1 MGAVPLQAL
10 SPPPPTHVAIIMDGN
25 GRWATGRGLRRIAGH
40 KRGAESVKTAVDT
53 AIRFGVRYLTLFGFS
68 SENWKRP
75 EDEVRDL
82 MGLLRFYLSEEIAFL
97 QERGIRLRVIG
108 DRGRLGTEL
117 VALIDDAERTTAAN
131 NRLTLI
137 IALSY
142 GSRAEI
148 AQAARQLAAKVL
160 AGVLRPQ
167 DIDDVLLAEHLYTR
181 GIPDPD
187 LIIRT
192 SGEKRVSNFLLWQAA
207 YAELVFIDTLWPD
220 FTRQDFEQALQ
231 EYRRRDRRYGAVAG

>member
-148 AQAARQLAAKVL
+148 AHAARQLAAKVL

-231 EYRRRDRRYGAVAG
+231 EYRRRDRRYGTVGA